1 MKQKS
6 FFEGEQSNERSQLTK
21 LQSTEEA
28 QRVVWES
35 FPVKTKDRLGSNQEN
50 LKVWRITCKTRQ
62 EERT

>member
-28 QRVVWES
+28 QRVV
-35 FPVKTKDRLGSNQEN
+35 
-50 LKVWRITCKTRQ
+50 
-62 EERT
+62 